1 MNKPFITLAVCL
13 TAAISSLAQTAANTP
28 AAQPYGKVDIA
39 DLEMKACDFEKDA
52 NAMVLFDKGDVYYDY
67 DFNLVMERHKRI
79 KIFNDNGKNEA
90 NIRIEYISGGRLEY
104 ITDIQAETININN
117 GKAEITKLDK
127 KSIYTQMIDKSTSA
141 YVFSFPNIKPGSIIE
156 YKYKWATN
164 YLPNFPSWRFQSNI
178 PTRYSE
184 LDTAIPDVLYFKQ
197 QGRINTPFAIDKS
210 SSDSRSIGSYS
221 YNLEKRQ
228 RALVNVPSLNSEP
241 YMRSM
246 VDNLQSLT
254 FQLTYVKPFD
264 GFVKSYSD
272 TWAKLGGIIADD
284 EDFGSQLN
292 KKLANEDAIINKAKS
307 LNTNNAKIAY
317 IFKEVQSGMKWNG
330 MDRWYTNDGTKK
342 AWETKT
348 GNSAEVNLIVYHLL
362 KASGVDAYPMI
373 VSTRDHGR
381 VNPSFSFL
389 YQFNRAVV
397 YVPVDS
403 VQYYILD
410 ATDKYNSYNVIPDNL
425 LNSTGFYIDKENKT
439 YNTRFISR
447 PKPAQDV
454 IMVKADIN
462 PDGKMAGKVVF
473 SCDSY
478 TRINNIKKYKTD
490 GEEKY
495 IDYLKNNNNGLK
507 ISAMKFENM
516 DVDTL
521 PLNENIDFKL
531 DLTGSDNNYIYFK
544 PSVFNPM
551 RTNPFLNEKRMTD
564 IDFGYKDDFSL
575 IGSYKIPAGYKT
587 EALPKSI
594 TMQMP
599 DKSMTFRRLIAE
611 ENGTIMVRYIMDF
624 KKTIYFKE
632 NYPQIYDF
640 YKRLHEL
647 LDEQIVL
654 KKS

>member
-307 LNTNNAKIAY
+307 LNTDNAKIAY

-342 AWETKT
+342 AWEIKT

-362 KASGVDAYPMI
+362 KASGVAAYPMI

-454 IMVKADIN
+454 IMVNADIN